1 MLRLREIRDSQG
13 VSRAKLSRLSGVK
26 ASTIGMLE
34 LGKRE
39 YPRLDTA
46 MQLARALGCTV
57 DELLCEEDGDE
68 KQGG

>member
-1 MLRLREIRDSQG
+1 MLRLREIRESQG

-39 YPRLDTA
+39 YP
-46 MQLARALGCTV
+46 ALGYCNAV
-57 DELLCEEDGDE
+57 SPCVGLHRG
-68 KQGG
+68 